1 MDESDIKIAIKNM
14 NVWLDECHNDSDTVV
29 MTANVLRSIRDNY
42 CELLRCRDAIERLQ
56 KEHNKNFE
64 KWKILAERTEKHY
77 EKLYQEAKAIVKS
90 EARKEVV
97 DVVRKLFINAPMQ
110 GGSFLIKYE
119 DADSFLKEMDGE
131 GNV

>member
-1 MDESDIKIAIKNM
+1 MTEAEILKALVWCTDSIPPCHICKYDEDTYTS
-14 NVWLDECHNDSDTVV
+14 DECMGKLMKDALDLINRQKAEIEMLKKDKYIIKDG
-29 MTANVLRSIRDNY
+29 VL
-42 CELLRCRDAIERLQ
+42 ELVPRTDIE
-56 KEHNKNFE
+56 E
-64 KWKILAERTEKHY
+64 I
-77 EKLYQEAKAIVKS
+77 KS